1 MSLFFYKNS
10 KRNQKN
16 SLDFPDYDADLCVM
30 CGLCLPHCPTYQL
43 TGDENESPRGRI
55 ALMRAVTQGKISPTP
70 KLLGHLDRCL
80 TCRACE
86 SVCPSLVPYGK
97 LIDSVRSKLYT
108 YQSVKKKISKY
119 FIHKWVISYP
129 IVLRS
134 LGRLARISQIIKA
147 DKLLQ
152 FSGLKPLITLMPKL
166 SALHPWQEFY
176 PTREVEQGKVAL
188 FKGCIA
194 DIIEQSLLL
203 DSVQLLNQLGYSVY
217 VPKKQVCCGALAKH
231 DGNTEQ
237 ALSLALQNTEAFKDF
252 ATEKII
258 CTASG
263 CTTSLIE
270 YPQWAGKAQ
279 KGTQTNIHK
288 FSTNIQDI
296 NQFLSEIHWATRVKI
311 KPLAKRIAI
320 HEPCS
325 LRNTLNQ
332 QGVIHNL
339 LKHIPSAEIFSLPN
353 NHRCCGAAGS
363 YMITQPKIA
372 HTLRQDKIDS
382 LKKMSPDI
390 LVTANI
396 GCSLYLS
403 AGIKAAN
410 LPIEIIHPAQLLARQ
425 ISLQ

>member
-1 MSLFFYKNS
+1 MTE
-10 KRNQKN
+10 
-16 SLDFPDYDADLCVM
+16 FPDHDADLCVM

-43 TGDENESPRGRI
+43 TSDENESPRGRI
-55 ALMRAVTQGKISPTP
+55 ALIRAVTRGKIPPTP

-97 LIDSVRSKLYT
+97 LIDSVRSKFYT
-108 YQSVKKKISKY
+108 HQSIKKKISKY
-119 FIHKWVISYP
+119 FIHRWAIPYP
-129 IVLRS
+129 TVLRN
-134 LGRLARISQIIKA
+134 LGRLARIAQIIKA
-147 DKLLQ
+147 DKLLH
-152 FSGLKPLITLMPKL
+152 FLGLKSLIALIPKL
-166 SALHPWQEFY
+166 PALHSWQAFY
-176 PTREVEQGKVAL
+176 TAQGVEQGKVAL
-188 FKGCIA
+188 FKGCVA

-217 VPKKQVCCGALAKH
+217 MPKNQVCCGALAKH
-231 DGNTEQ
+231 DGKAEQ

-252 ATEKII
+252 TIEKII

-263 CTTSLIE
+263 CATSLIE

-279 KGTQTNIHK
+279 EETRININK
-288 FSTNIQDI
+288 FSAKIRDI
-296 NQFLSEIHWATRVKI
+296 NQFLFEINWASRVKI
-311 KPLAKRIAI
+311 KPLTKRIAI

-339 LKHIPSAEIFSLPN
+339 LKHIPNAEIFSLPN

-363 YMITQPKIA
+363 YMITQPEIA
-372 HTLRQDKIDS
+372 QTLREDKINS

-410 LPIEIIHPAQLLARQ
+410 LPIEIVHPAQLLARQ